1 MTNAFEILAR
11 FLERGEA
18 EVEGRLLELPPEDV
32 RLKLRQFA
40 LGLLPMDEQPAL
52 IAQLNEHRHWIPLLA
67 DEVKA
72 LRKNRNK

>member
-18 EVEGRLLELPPEDV
+18 EVEGRQLEAPPEAIK
-32 RLKLRQFA
+32 LKLRQFA
-40 LGLLPMDEQPAL
+40 RGLLPEAEQPAL
-52 IAQLNEHRHWIPLLA
+52 IAQLTENRHWIALLA

-72 LRKNRNK
+72 LRKTSGQ